1 MRTYPFQVRG
11 TLQTVLVL
19 RITNIDDP
27 EFVPLLVD
35 KIAHSPD
42 FFRDAPLVIDVGA
55 IASTEPIDLRKFAV
69 ELRRHRLCPIGI
81 QHGTPEWNEEA
92 LNSDLAVFGAGGTPQ
107 QEERPLSAAAKK
119 APAAKRGAAKFITEP
134 IRGGQQI
141 IVHDGDLVVLSTVG
155 HGAELA
161 ATGHIHIYGHL
172 RGRAFAGIDGDESA
186 MIFCDR
192 MDAQLVSVA
201 GIHLVN
207 EEIDPKLMSKRV
219 RVSCDGERLHLH
231 AVE

>member
-1 MRTYPFQVRG
+1 M
-11 TLQTVLVL
+11 LVL
-19 RITNIDDP
+19 RVTDVDDP
-27 EFVPLLVD
+27 EFVPHLVD

-55 IASTEPIDLRKFAV
+55 IASTEPVDLRKFAE
-69 ELRRHRLCPIGI
+69 ELRRHRLVPVGI
-81 QHGTPEWNEEA
+81 QNGSEAWNDEA
-92 LNSDLAVFGAGGTPQ
+92 RKADLAVFGAGGPAK
-107 QEERPLSAAAKK
+107 QEERPLAPKEANSRPAKK
-119 APAAKRGAAKFITEP
+119 GAARFIKDP

-161 ATGHIHIYGHL
+161 ATGHIHVYGHL

-192 MDAQLVSVA
+192 MDAQLVSIA

-207 EEIDPKLMSKRV
+207 EEIDPEMMNKRV
-219 RVSCDGERLHLH
+219 RIVCDGERLQIL
-231 AVE
+231 AQD